1 MASLDGETGEQQMT
15 RGHVVCPEMFGFH
28 SEHGGQPL
36 AGIKMERGDQ
46 ISISKGTILTASQK

>member
-1 MASLDGETGEQQMT
+1 MDGETGEQQMT